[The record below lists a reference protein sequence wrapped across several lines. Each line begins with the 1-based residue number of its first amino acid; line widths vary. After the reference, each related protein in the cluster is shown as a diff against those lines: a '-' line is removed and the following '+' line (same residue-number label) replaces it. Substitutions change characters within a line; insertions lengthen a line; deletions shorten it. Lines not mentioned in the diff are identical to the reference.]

1 MPRMTSIRQADI
13 KRAVAGALAAGLKVG
28 RVELAA
34 GKIVVHVAQPD
45 AAQAPKSSLDEWR
58 AGRDPR

>member
-1 MPRMTSIRQADI
+1 
-13 KRAVAGALAAGLKVG
+13 
-28 RVELAA
+28 
-34 GKIVVHVAQPD
+34 VHVAQPD